1 VKKIKKLL
9 VPSTGG
15 FTLIELM
22 IVIVIIGLLSGILIA
37 LINPTK
43 TQNRA
48 RDATVKAAINKIAL
62 AASAYVSAT
71 GSIATGIDLPGE
83 LTSNVIVGTTATN
96 TALFTINGNPLPV
109 GGTAGCSANSWSGA
123 GATQC
128 SYFYCGGDDGTSSAL
143 PAAANC
149 TAAAGTQNYKIM
161 AKSYAAPDS
170 TFMFRSSDSRL
181 YLCNAS
187 TCALAN

>member
-37 LINPTK
+37 LINPAK

-48 RDATVKAAINKIAL
+48 RDATIKAAINKLAL
-62 AASAYVSAT
+62 ATSAFVSAEGEVPT
-71 GSIATGIDLPGE
+71 GLEFPGE
-83 LTSNVIVGTTATN
+83 LTSNVIVGTTATG

-128 SYFYCGGDDGTSSAL
+128 SYYYCVGDDGTNSAL
-143 PAAANC
+143 PASC
-149 TAAAGTQNYKIM
+149 VWSAGTQNYKIM
-161 AKSYAAPDS
+161 AKSYANPAN
-170 TFMFRSSDSRL
+170 TFMFRSTDSRL
-181 YLCNAS
+181 Y
-187 TCALAN
+187 TCGATCVLAN